1 MSTCVKTWR
10 NQTEPDL
17 FYSLLLAL
25 SANIQQGNE
34 REAALFGIFYIN
46 ADNFLINIEFSFI
59 LCKISMATFKPDVIA
74 ELNSTLMQINSILI
88 KNSTINAHLKIL
100 MIPE

>member
-34 REAALFGIFYIN
+34 REAALFGIFYIK
-46 ADNFLINIEFSFI
+46 ADNFLINIEFSSW
-59 LCKISMATFKPDVIA
+59 SMATFKPDVIA
-74 ELNSTLMQINSILI
+74 KLNSTLMQINSILI
-88 KNSTINAHLKIL
+88 QNSTINAHIKNP